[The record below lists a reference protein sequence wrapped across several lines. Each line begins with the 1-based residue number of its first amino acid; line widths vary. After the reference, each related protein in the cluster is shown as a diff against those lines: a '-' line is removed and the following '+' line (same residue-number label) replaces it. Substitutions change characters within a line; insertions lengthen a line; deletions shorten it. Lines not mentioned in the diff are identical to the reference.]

1 MCAENSVGRE
11 GGADQ
16 RDACQAGQV
25 GEAVN
30 DARVWKAINWKG
42 DLSTDDHNEAAIPS
56 DQEFKEH
63 FEVVLNPVDVPNHIM
78 NFEEVT
84 DHDEVNDAIHVI
96 PCLSCMKSLY
106 PQRC

>member
-30 DARVWKAINWKG
+30 QLTLVTLGCGKQPVGREG
-42 DLSTDDHNEAAIPS
+42 DLSMHG
-56 DQEFKEH
+56 
-63 FEVVLNPVDVPNHIM
+63 
-78 NFEEVT
+78 
-84 DHDEVNDAIHVI
+84 
-96 PCLSCMKSLY
+96 
-106 PQRC
+106 